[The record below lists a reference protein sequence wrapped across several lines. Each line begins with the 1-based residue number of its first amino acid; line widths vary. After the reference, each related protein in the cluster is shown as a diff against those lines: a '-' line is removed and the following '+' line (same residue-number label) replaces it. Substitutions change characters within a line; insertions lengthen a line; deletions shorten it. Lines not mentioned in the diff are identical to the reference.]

1 MQARVSAEG
10 GSVADNP
17 AKNLRRQ
24 YEGKIIFISSIAG
37 LITDPF
43 AGAYSSSKHA
53 LEAVPPQYCSL
64 SKYDADFRLI
74 GRRLATMAARIT

>member
-1 MQARVSAEG
+1 M
-10 GSVADNP
+10 ADNP

-53 LEAVPPQYCSL
+53 LEAVASAL
-64 SKYDADFRLI
+64 SQEVKEFGNPGCHEKSR
-74 GRRLATMAARIT
+74 AAPNGLQ